1 MNEFCLTR
9 KQVMQLAD
17 IAKRFPEVQWY
28 TLTEDNSNGIGPV
41 VKVQF
46 IMLPDS
52 TRGDYDT
59 TVDITD
65 VETW

>member
-17 IAKRFPEVQWY
+17 IAKRFPEVEWY

-41 VKVQF
+41 VQVKF

-59 TVDITD
+59 TVDITAL
-65 VETW
+65 ETW